1 MITNVGLQ
9 DRLIRM
15 TIGLFFLI
23 IGLNNGITT
32 LLTLTVELSLPIE

>member
-23 IGLNNGITT
+23 IGLNY
-32 LLTLTVELSLPIE
+32 ERY